1 MPGVLPRMNRAVA
14 VGTETHDCCLECS
27 QSDDPRGCSGEPKT
41 VIRIYTEY
49 RQRFLDYLT
58 RYSTAI
64 TVLKIAGGWFRV
76 KGILLI
82 HHINQ

>member
-1 MPGVLPRMNRAVA
+1 MPGVLPRTNRAVV
-14 VGTETHDCCLECS
+14 VGTETHACCLECS
-27 QSDDPRGCSGEPKT
+27 QSDDPRGCSGKQKT
-41 VIRIYTEY
+41 VIRIYTEN

-58 RYSTAI
+58 RCGTAI
-64 TVLKIAGGWFRV
+64 TFLKIAGGWFRV